1 MHWPTN
7 VVYNGLDERGAQ
19 ESHTLAF
26 PCISGSSELSLEGPA
41 GWSWP
46 GNRAIVSLTS
56 SHTASWDACFWLGW
70 GRAFSLSPL
79 QVVGSQ
85 ARILYSDQK
94 GRVAIAVAIN
104 QAIASGKI
112 KVSEI
117 ACGAS
122 RRLHRHLFTRGF
134 PTRTS
139 CSHSSLPSPPLQ
151 PSEKAA
157 STNTL
162 TL

>member
-1 MHWPTN
+1 M
-7 VVYNGLDERGAQ
+7 
-19 ESHTLAF
+19 LA
-26 PCISGSSELSLEGPA
+26 
-41 GWSWP
+41 
-46 GNRAIVSLTS
+46 
-56 SHTASWDACFWLGW
+56 LGW
-70 GRAFSLSPL
+70 GAFSFSPL

-112 KVSEI
+112 KVSET

-122 RRLHRHLFTRGF
+122 RRLHTLFTQALLGGF
-134 PTRTS
+134 PSRTLG
-139 CSHSSLPSPPLQ
+139 SHSSLPSPPLQ

-157 STNTL
+157 PTSTL
-162 TL
+162 T